1 MSDMRN
7 VDRFH
12 RAARQVGVTAATGC
26 GLEGLLLG
34 NPPGVRSKPSAYGGP
49 ADAVQGGGGGGCRA
63 HPGESPCSFFGT
75 PISPYMTKLNDSRA
89 PRGGAVVKVLHAAS
103 PTQ

>member
-1 MSDMRN
+1 MSDMGN

-12 RAARQVGVTAATGC
+12 RAARQVGVTAPTGC

-49 ADAVQGGGGGGCRA
+49 ADAVQGGGGGDVVRTRGSR
-63 HPGESPCSFFGT
+63 
-75 PISPYMTKLNDSRA
+75 RA
-89 PRGGAVVKVLHAAS
+89 PSSAR
-103 PTQ
+103 PYRRT